1 MECIHIDAA
10 LTPPTAGHSITP
22 RAEINSAPTKYL
34 IRKKLKRNFYNQP
47 TLKVAK
53 KLLGK
58 YLVVKKG
65 KGLLSGKIVETEAY
79 VGKNDPASH
88 AYKGIT
94 PRNKIMFG
102 KPGFAYIYLTYGMY
116 HCLNFITEKEGFPA
130 AVLIRALEPKEG
142 IEAMMRNRKISEVK
156 NLTNGPGKLCQALGL
171 DRSLN
176 GADLCSKKQKKI
188 WVKDRKEKP
197 GKIVSTSRIGID
209 EGRDKKWRFYI
220 EGNRFVSKK

>member
-1 MECIHIDAA
+1 M
-10 LTPPTAGHSITP
+10 
-22 RAEINSAPTKYL
+22 
-34 IRKKLKRNFYNQP
+34 RKELKRNFYNQS

-53 KLLGK
+53 NLLGK

-65 KGLLSGKIVETEAY
+65 KDLLSGKIVETEAY
-79 VGKNDPASH
+79 IGKNDPASH
-88 AYKGIT
+88 AYRGIT

-102 KPGFAYIYLTYGMY
+102 KPGYAYIYLTYGMY

-142 IEAMMRNRKISEVK
+142 IEIMMRNRKTSELK

-176 GADLCSKKQKKI
+176 GGDLCSSIEKKL
-188 WVKDRKEKP
+188 WVENRKEKP
-197 GKIVSTSRIGID
+197 QKIVSTFRIGVD
-209 EGRDKKWRFYI
+209 VGKDKKWRFYI
-220 EGNRFVSKK
+220 KGNEFVSKK